1 MTVFMSPGLV
11 SRDGGRVGGP
21 MTLHEPF
28 LGDFCWDVQIRK
40 NGVNIK
46 IKNYS
51 RINLLKP

>member
-1 MTVFMSPGLV
+1 MSPGLV